1 MRILWVDDELPIRE
15 IGAAWLVRAGHTV
28 DTAGNN
34 KEALAHYENGH
45 YDLVLTDAEHLEDV
59 GPDGEEGLELA
70 RVVRKRNPGQS
81 IGFITAHRY
90 DITGY
95 PTLHKPFEPEQLLR
109 FVNELSQTDSVRR

>member
-90 DITGY
+90 DITG
-95 PTLHKPFEPEQLLR
+95 
-109 FVNELSQTDSVRR
+109 